1 MTCFYIQKCQVS
13 IRVCV
18 FMYVKIWYVSRVQR
32 NIVCVPVILRLEEL
46 EFLLDTVQSF
56 QDCELERLAGLQG
69 DLHRKKR
76 KRRTE
81 RKDENIDT
89 EECVCVCVC
98 VCVCSDYHVFV

>member
-1 MTCFYIQKCQVS
+1 MTCIYIHKYHMDTC
-13 IRVCV
+13 VCV
-18 FMYVKIWYVSRVQR
+18 FMHVCIRYVSCVQH

-76 KRRTE
+76 E
-81 RKDENIDT
+81 RG
-89 EECVCVCVC
+89 
-98 VCVCSDYHVFV
+98 